1 MTSQSTDSRLK
12 LSILVALI
20 FTISNQVFYYYDKF
34 LFYILFINNYYTLS
48 TFLLFILVVIV
59 SCLFYISR
67 IIKLQLYKNKLI
79 AIFICGIVAANFLL
93 ILLNSL
99 SLIYSWI
106 SMDSLTKQLIV
117 NSYFGIQVDILH
129 IFISL
134 LVTFGSCILAM
145 FVQHRLVI
153 IGGIL
158 LLIGI
163 YTSVLFKAQG
173 YGWAIGLSTWWIT
186 IVYFVSRALLI
197 SDQKQRMC

>member
-34 LFYILFINNYYTLS
+34 LFYILFSNNYYTLS

-134 LVTFGSCILAM
+134 LVTFSSCILAM